1 MDRLEEFLQ
10 EPGDLGVKVGGW
22 YKVRVE
28 IAPKAFEYR
37 RMRAVKKFP
46 RFWLFKDERGTRE
59 CFSDWYL
66 ARWAR

>member
-22 YKVRVE
+22 YKLRVE
-28 IAPKAFEYR
+28 FAKAFVYR

-46 RFWLFKDERGTRE
+46 RFWLFEDERGIRE
-59 CFSDWYL
+59 CFSEWYL
-66 ARWAR
+66 ARYGR